1 MGIKG
6 LKNMSKAVE
15 IIQLAFYDSKYDQ
28 SLFAYELD
36 ENQKHFTTLPEKAIE
51 MFCANATSYP
61 VVILEKEIPV
71 GFFIL
76 EDGKEAKD
84 YTKRDYTMLIRSIS
98 VNPQHQGKGYAQQA
112 MQMVPSFVRQYFPQ
126 IEELFLLVNVKN
138 ARAEHVY
145 VKTGYED
152 RGIRCMGRVGPQK
165 MLHYTLKN

>member
-1 MGIKG
+1 
-6 LKNMSKAVE
+6 MSKAVE
-15 IIQLAFYDSKYDQ
+15 TIQLAFYDSKYKQ
-28 SLFAYELD
+28 SLFTYELD
-36 ENQKHFTTLPEKAIE
+36 EKQKHFTTLPEKAIE
-51 MFCANATSYP
+51 MFCTNTTSYP
-61 VVILEKEIPV
+61 IVILEKDIPV

-76 EDGKEAKD
+76 QDGEEAKD
-84 YTKRDYTMLIRSIS
+84 YTKREHTMLIRSVS
-98 VNPQHQGKGYAQQA
+98 VNPQYQGKGYAQQA
-112 MQMVPSFVRQYFPQ
+112 MQMVSSFVRQYFPQ